1 MNAQPYIGSELGIF
15 AHARN
20 WKRYW
25 ISRLARYLAGDVLEV
40 GAGMGA
46 NTLWLRPLCA
56 GRWLCLE
63 PDPELLRKCA
73 LDAGRLGLSIET
85 VCGTLDAL
93 PPNRS
98 FDTALYIDVLE
109 HIDDDA
115 GELRS
120 LSRRMRPGGHV
131 IVLAPAHQ
139 RLFSPFDRA
148 IGHFR
153 RYDAASLDRIAP
165 AGWVSCRREYLDSLG
180 FFLSL
185 ANRRLLRQ
193 SEPTLRQILLWD
205 RALVPLSRYID
216 PLCGFRFGKSILSVW
231 KVP

>member
-1 MNAQPYIGSELGIF
+1 MNAQPYVGSELQIF
-15 AHARN
+15 AHARH

-25 ISRLARYLAGDVLEV
+25 ISRLADYVAGDVLEV

-46 NTLWLRPLCA
+46 NTLLLRSLSA
-56 GRWLCLE
+56 GRWFCLE
-63 PDPELLRKCA
+63 PDPELLRKCT
-73 LDAGRLGLSIET
+73 LDAKRLGLSVEAVT
-85 VCGTLDAL
+85 GTLDAL
-93 PPNRS
+93 PPDRN

-115 GELRS
+115 GELRN
-120 LSRRMRPGGHV
+120 LTRRMRPGGHV

-139 RLFSPFDRA
+139 KLFSPFDRA
-148 IGHFR
+148 IGHYR
-153 RYDAASLDRIAP
+153 RYDAATLRRIAP
-165 AGWVSCRREYLDSLG
+165 AGWVSHRCEYLDSLG

-216 PLCGFRFGKSILSVW
+216 PLTGFRFGKSILSVW
-231 KVP
+231 EVS

>member
-1 MNAQPYIGSELGIF
+1 MRAQPYIGSELEIF

-25 ISRLARYLAGDVLEV
+25 ISRLAHYLAGDVLEV

-46 NTLWLRPLCA
+46 NTLLLRSLCA

-73 LDAGRLGLSIET
+73 PATERLGLPVES

-93 PPNRS
+93 PPNRN

-153 RYDAASLDRIAP
+153 RYDAASLARIAP
-165 AGWVSCRREYLDSLG
+165 AGWVSRRREYLDSLG

-193 SEPTLRQILLWD
+193 AEPTLRQILLWD
-205 RALVPLSRYID
+205 RVLVPLSRFID
-216 PLCGFRFGKSILSVW
+216 PLAGFRFGRSILSVW
-231 KVP
+231 QVS

>member
-1 MNAQPYIGSELGIF
+1 MKAKLYIGSELEIF
-15 AHARN
+15 AHAQN

-25 ISRLARYLAGDVLEV
+25 ISRLGPYLTGDVLEV

-46 NTLWLRPLCA
+46 NTLLLRSLCA

-63 PDPELLRKCA
+63 PDAGLMRKCVLSA
-73 LDAGRLGLSIET
+73 ERLGLSVEA
-85 VCGTLDAL
+85 VCGTLEDV
-93 PPNRS
+93 PPAQR

-115 GELRS
+115 GELQR
-120 LSRRMRPGGHV
+120 LTQRMRPGGCV

-139 RLFSPFDRA
+139 KLFSPFDQA

-153 RYDAASLDRIAP
+153 RYDVASLGRIAP
-165 AGWVSCRREYLDSLG
+165 AGWTSCRREYLDSFG

-185 ANRRLLRQ
+185 ANRRMLRQ
-193 SEPTLRQILLWD
+193 SEPTLRQVLLWD
-205 RALVPLSRYID
+205 RALVPLSRYLD
-216 PLCGFRFGKSILSVW
+216 PLTGFRFGRSVLSVW
-231 KVP
+231 RVP